1 MPYGRK
7 QLPVNLENL
16 CNKKPKRRGKQ
27 IEQMDPIRT
36 IRIICHDP
44 DLTDSSDDDDEPTG
58 KPYGP
63 KAIVREIKI
72 PVVAADGVAEEKTLG
87 TEDSCHDSNHGE
99 KNLVKRRR
107 VLTKTP
113 SQPQLSSGL
122 KYRGVRQRKWGKWA
136 AEIRDPFKGRR
147 VWLGTYNTA
156 EEASR
161 AYEIKKLEFETMA
174 GALKGCSN
182 NLKIQNNNNNKN
194 NKNNNSSS
202 LVIASDH
209 EHENENE
216 KQAVSEESVGVISH
230 TSPSSVLE
238 MDSSSITK
246 IFIND
251 DKKMD
256 ACASAID
263 EDSIDLLPDMGFG
276 ELDDEAL
283 TLAEIGNDLDLGLE
297 VGASFLDDFVAPLE
311 GFGNLDDF
319 QLCGFDDKDAGNLP
333 DWDFEELNNEEL
345 AWINTLKVEEPAE
358 LCS

>member
-1 MPYGRK
+1 MPDGRK
-7 QLPVNLENL
+7 QLPVNRENL
-16 CNKKPKRRGKQ
+16 CNKKPKRRGKV
-27 IEQMDPIRT
+27 IEQIDPMRT

-58 KPYGP
+58 KPYGR

-72 PVVAADGVAEEKTLG
+72 PVVGADCVAEEKTLG
-87 TEDSCHDSNHGE
+87 TEDSCQDSNHGE
-99 KNLVKRRR
+99 KNLVKRKR
-107 VLTKTP
+107 VLTKSP

-174 GALKGCSN
+174 GALKSCSN
-182 NLKIQNNNNNKN
+182 NLKIQNNNKD
-194 NKNNNSSS
+194 NNSSS
-202 LVIASDH
+202 LVIVSDH
-209 EHENENE
+209 E
-216 KQAVSEESVGVISH
+216 KQAVSEESVGVIAH

-238 MDSSSITK
+238 MESSSITK
-246 IFIND
+246 IFISD

-256 ACASAID
+256 ACASVID
-263 EDSIDLLPDMGFG
+263 EDSIDLLPNVGFG

-283 TLAEIGNDLDLGLE
+283 TLAEIGNDLDLGLD
-297 VGASFLDDFVAPLE
+297 VGAPFLDDFVAPLE

-319 QLCGFDDKDAGNLP
+319 QLCGFDDKDAGELP
-333 DWDFEELNNEEL
+333 DWDFGELNNEEL
-345 AWINTLKVEEPAE
+345 AWINTLKMDEPAE
-358 LCS
+358 LCSLSSN

>member
-1 MPYGRK
+1 MPDGRK
-7 QLPVNLENL
+7 QLPVNQENL
-16 CNKKPKRRGKQ
+16 CNKKPKRKGKL
-27 IEQMDPIRT
+27 IEQMDPMRT

-44 DLTDSSDDDDEPTG
+44 DLTDSSDDDEDE
-58 KPYGP
+58 KPYGR
-63 KAIVREIKI
+63 KAIVQEIRI
-72 PVVAADGVAEEKTLG
+72 PVMGVGEEEKIHG
-87 TEDSCHDSNHGE
+87 NEDSFQDSNHGE
-99 KNLVKRRR
+99 KNLVKRKR
-107 VLTKTP
+107 VLTKSP

-136 AEIRDPFKGRR
+136 AEIRDPFKARR

-174 GALKGCSN
+174 GALKGGSNN
-182 NLKIQNNNNNKN
+182 NLKIENNNNVDK
-194 NKNNNSSS
+194 NKNNNNCSP
-202 LVIASDH
+202 LVIVSDH
-209 EHENENE
+209 EHE
-216 KQAVSEESVGVISH
+216 KQAVSEESVGVMSH
-230 TSPSSVLE
+230 ASPSSVLE

-256 ACASAID
+256 ACASVID
-263 EDSIDLLPDMGFG
+263 EDSIDLLPGMGFG

-297 VGASFLDDFVAPLE
+297 VGALFLDDFVAPMD

-319 QLCGFDDKDAGNLP
+319 PLCGFDDKDASNLP
-333 DWDFEELNNEEL
+333 DWDFGELNNEEL
-345 AWINTLKVEEPAE
+345 AWINTLKVEESAE